1 METSRKRTLG
11 VLWSEAPDSSTGP
24 SSQPQSGT
32 VLRGDVVL
40 PLDDEPTLQFPQEF
54 ARAILLE
61 HLREFCAAWPDQ
73 PHPALNGQTPRQV
86 AASAAGQAQLE
97 AIIGEMEQQAQ
108 GTPVANAWDFVG
120 LRSELGLTPASRSF
134 IANLR

>member
-1 METSRKRTLG
+1 MEPSRKRTL
-11 VLWSEAPDSSTGP
+11 SASAEDFESSRGP

-73 PHPALNGQTPRQV
+73 PHPALAGATPRKFAV
-86 AASAAGQAQLE
+86 SRDGHPQLE
-97 AIIGEMEQQAQ
+97 TLISEMEQQAQ

-120 LRSELGLTPASRSF
+120 LRSELGLPPAPR
-134 IANLR
+134 INVTKAR

>member
-11 VLWSEAPDSSTGP
+11 ALAEDPESSRGP

-32 VLRGDVVL
+32 VLRGDTVL
-40 PLDDEPTLQFPQEF
+40 PFDDEPTLQFPQEF

-73 PHPALNGQTPRQV
+73 PHPALGGETPRKF
-86 AASAAGQAQLE
+86 AATRDGHRQLE
-97 AIIGEMEQQAQ
+97 TLISEMEQQAQ

-120 LRSELGLTPASRSF
+120 LRAELGLAPASRVS
-134 IANLR
+134 ATKAR